1 MASPNP
7 WVYDKVILPHL
18 GSEGVMSLTFL
29 TDVPSWTLHEW
40 APGIKAPQFKADSA
54 IYPRLILPSA
64 GELSPLSLSGLICQM
79 ERNMVPSS
87 KNWEN

>member
-7 WVYDKVILPHL
+7 WLYEKVIFPHL
-18 GSEGVMSLTFL
+18 GSEGIMGSTFF

-40 APGIKAPQFKADSA
+40 APGIKAPRFKADSA
-54 IYPRLILPSA
+54 IYPLWPSES
-64 GELSPLSLSGLICQM
+64 ELSPLSLSGLICQM